1 MKLGLIQVDNHTS
14 EGYSERLDRLYDM
27 ADEAFSK
34 GADLVFFP
42 ESYQYVTSSDILSLP
57 MKLRVM
63 TEEWRVRCSA
73 LAKKRG
79 AYLVP
84 WDYEVSP
91 DGRIYNSSYIL
102 DRQGVEIG
110 RFRKVHIPYEEMK
123 KGISRGDDFPVF
135 DLDIGR
141 VGIMICFDNYYP
153 ESARILGNR
162 GADLILFPL
171 YGDTLKPGWEIKLR
185 ARAVDNTLFIASSQ
199 IDSDYSTAFTGVV
212 GPDGGIIRKITKA
225 PSVEVVDLDVGA
237 RVLTHTSGSSEIT
250 EDIRA
255 YLERCRN
262 VSAYGGISE
271 SVKKVPWVDIFC
283 GKKPE

>member
-1 MKLGLIQVDNHTS
+1 MKLGLIQVDNFTS

-27 ADEAFSK
+27 ADEAFSE

-42 ESYQYVTSSDILSLP
+42 ESYQYVTSSDIFSVP

-63 TEEWRVRCSA
+63 TEEWKNRCA
-73 LAKKRG
+73 GLAKKRG

-84 WDYEVSP
+84 WDYEVSG
-91 DGRIYNSSYIL
+91 DGRVYNTSYIL
-102 DRQGVEIG
+102 DRSGVEIG
-110 RFRKVHIPYEEMK
+110 RFRKVHIPYDEMK
-123 KGISRGDDFPVF
+123 KGISRGVDFPVF
-135 DLDIGR
+135 DLDFGR
-141 VGIMICFDNYYP
+141 VGIMICFDNYFP

-185 ARAVDNTLFIASSQ
+185 ARAVDNTVHIASSQ
-199 IDSDYSTAFTGVV
+199 IDRDYSTAFTGVV
-212 GPDGGIIRKITKA
+212 APDGSILKKITKA
-225 PSVEVVDLDVGA
+225 PSVEIVEIDLEK
-237 RVLTHTSGSSEIT
+237 RVLTHTSGSEEIT
-250 EDIRA
+250 EDIKA

-262 VSAYGGISE
+262 PEAYGGISE
-271 SVKKVPWVDIFC
+271 PVKKTPWVDIFC

>member
-1 MKLGLIQVDNHTS
+1 MKLGLIQVDNFTP

-27 ADEAFSK
+27 ADDAFSR

-42 ESYQYVTSSDILSLP
+42 ESYQYVTSSDILSVP
-57 MKLRVM
+57 IKLRVM
-63 TEEWRVRCSA
+63 TEEWRERCAA

-91 DGRIYNSSYIL
+91 DGRVYNTSYIL
-102 DRQGVEIG
+102 GRNGEEIG
-110 RFRKVHIPYEEMK
+110 RFRKVHIPYDEMK
-123 KGISRGDDFPVF
+123 KGISRGRDFPVF

-141 VGIMICFDNYYP
+141 VGIMICFDNYFP

-162 GADLILFPL
+162 GADLILMPL
-171 YGDTLKPGWEIKLR
+171 YGDTLKPGWEIRLR
-185 ARAVDNTLFIASSQ
+185 ARAVDNTLYIASSQ
-199 IDSDYSTAFTGVV
+199 IDRNYDVAFTGVV
-212 GPDGGIIRKITKA
+212 APDGTLVKKITKA
-225 PSVEVVDLDVGA
+225 PSVEIVDLNLGKP
-237 RVLTHTSGSSEIT
+237 VLTHTSGSDQIT

-262 VSAYGGISE
+262 VEAYGGISE
-271 SVKKVPWVDIFC
+271 PVKKTPWIDIFC